1 MNVRINSEWREQLA
15 PVWESA
21 GFAQTAE
28 YVRREYATQRVFPP
42 ASQIFAAFDLCPF
55 SQVKVVI
62 IGQDPYH
69 GDGQANGL
77 AFSVAPGVM
86 LPPSLINIFK
96 EIQSD
101 LGTPMPAN
109 GDLSRWASQGVLLLN
124 NSLTVRAHCPASHS
138 NIGWEAVTDA
148 AIRALSAG
156 RENLVFLLWGSHARR
171 KAELIDRSRH
181 LVLEAPHPSPL
192 SASRGFLGCRHFSQA
207 NNYLAAHGITPIN
220 W

>member
-156 RENLVFLLWGSHARR
+156 RENLAFLLWGSHARR